1 VHHVRVRAG
10 ALGELG
16 GHGEL
21 GPDPGSAAG
30 PHVPPHVKRSVYR
43 AHKQEFAARLIE
55 GAKALSTSL
64 NDGCPADDARQAA
77 ITLIDSAMTGE

>member
-1 VHHVRVRAG
+1 VCTRR
-10 ALGELG
+10 
-16 GHGEL
+16 
-21 GPDPGSAAG
+21 
-30 PHVPPHVKRSVYR
+30 
-43 AHKQEFAARLIE
+43 KQEFAARLIE